1 LPRQAQRCCDNEQ
14 SRFSTGDKTMNP
26 EQLRAL
32 ADLVREFRLLLAV
45 VFGAA
50 LLLLRTWPL

>member
-1 LPRQAQRCCDNEQ
+1 
-14 SRFSTGDKTMNP
+14 MNP
-26 EQLRAL
+26 DQLRAL
-32 ADLVREFRLLLAV
+32 AELVREFRLLLAV